1 MAKTIAHKQQSEQ
14 NELTLMKVKML
25 DSVNSPIQDYVHPD
39 YHTQPTSTYE
49 MTLGFKLFTVLMKV
63 L

>member
-1 MAKTIAHKQQSEQ
+1 MAKTFAHRQQYEQ

-25 DSVNSPIQDYVHPD
+25 VTVNNSPIQDYVHPD
-39 YHTQPTSTYE
+39 YHTQPTYE